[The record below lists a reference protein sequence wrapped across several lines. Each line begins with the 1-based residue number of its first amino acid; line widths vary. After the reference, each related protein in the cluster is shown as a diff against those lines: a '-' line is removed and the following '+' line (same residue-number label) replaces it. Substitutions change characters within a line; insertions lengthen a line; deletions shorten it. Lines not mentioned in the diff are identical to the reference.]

1 MIAKHCRTRDLSR
14 RLFVALTALTVG
26 VYLGAGDLSAQ
37 EFEVPEGFM
46 DVFEPEVSSTGEW
59 RYLRTIRP
67 LDGPF
72 SNLSAIHLREV
83 MSDVDD
89 PADWLKARLRAN
101 VGDMGGVEALLN
113 SPDSPF
119 GDPAFDALSK
129 VITELSKIITAVAEL
144 PLSFCDEPH
153 VGYNASGDFHEL
165 YCVYNVGPLRQYQVL
180 RLQRVENRWFF
191 TEITTMNERRLR
203 HFLVIANSF
212 TVVD

>member
-1 MIAKHCRTRDLSR
+1 MIAKHRSPRDLSR
-14 RLFVALTALTVG
+14 RLLVALAALTVG
-26 VYLGAGDLSAQ
+26 VCLGASELPAQ

-46 DVFEPEVSSTGEW
+46 DVFEPDASTTGEW

-72 SNLSAIHLREV
+72 SHLSAIHLREV
-83 MSDVDD
+83 IDDVDD
-89 PADWLKARLRAN
+89 PADWLKDRLRAN
-101 VGDMGGVEALLN
+101 VGDMGGVEALFD

-129 VITELSKIITAVAEL
+129 LIPELSKFFTAVAEL

-153 VGYNASGDFHEL
+153 VGYNASGGFHEL
-165 YCVYNVGPLRQYQVL
+165 YCVYNVGPLRQHQVL

-203 HFLVIANSF
+203 HLLIIANSF
-212 TVVD
+212 TVAD

>member
-1 MIAKHCRTRDLSR
+1 MIAKQSSTRDLSR
-14 RLFVALTALTVG
+14 RLIVALTALTVG
-26 VYLGAGDLSAQ
+26 IYLGAGDLSAQ

-46 DVFEPEVSSTGEW
+46 DVFEPAVSSTGEW

-83 MSDVDD
+83 MNDVDD

-101 VGDMGGVEALLN
+101 IGGMGGVEALLN

-119 GDPAFDALSK
+119 GDPAFDALSR
-129 VITELSKIITAVAEL
+129 VIPELSKLLSAVAEL

-165 YCVYNVGPLRQYQVL
+165 YCVYNAGPLRRHQVL

-212 TVVD
+212 TVAD